1 MREGRAMNDWNVYVF
16 GVLILL
22 VVALILL
29 AALLL
34 WDRFNSIVYW
44 YTLRQFRRKREREIK
59 RWRNQK

>member
-1 MREGRAMNDWNVYVF
+1 MNDWNVYVF